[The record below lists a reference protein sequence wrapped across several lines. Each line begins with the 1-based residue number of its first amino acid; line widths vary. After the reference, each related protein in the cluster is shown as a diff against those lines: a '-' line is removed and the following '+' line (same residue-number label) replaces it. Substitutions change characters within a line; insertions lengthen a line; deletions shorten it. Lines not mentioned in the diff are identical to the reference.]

1 MIELIAV
8 QVGAKLSLIGDIT
21 AEVIEKIDDEW
32 VKVRLID
39 GAGGER
45 HRGRRGTLS
54 RDRREGSVVD
64 GVPNPTSTEA
74 RIADL
79 MHRRNGIA

>member
-8 QVGAKLSLIGDIT
+8 KVGAKLHLIGGIT

-39 GAGGER
+39 VPAGKGCAGDEELC
-45 HRGRRGTLS
+45 HATDVTQVL
-54 RDRREGSVVD
+54 
-64 GVPNPTSTEA
+64 
-74 RIADL
+74 
-79 MHRRNGIA
+79 

>member
-8 QVGAKLSLIGDIT
+8 KVGAKLSLIGDIT

-39 GAGGER
+39 VPEGKGNSGDEELCHA
-45 HRGRRGTLS
+45 T
-54 RDRREGSVVD
+54 DVRE
-64 GVPNPTSTEA
+64 
-74 RIADL
+74 IL
-79 MHRRNGIA
+79 